1 MSVTQNLAS
10 AMNPTG
16 SPQPDE
22 GFNGPQGNT
31 FASGIARLAAPQVPM
46 RPAGQ
51 TDDAGAP
58 PDIGVGANSLP
69 GGANSAPGSFS
80 QRFAAALNAP
90 SNGKP
95 LSFAAAAVKA
105 ATHAMS
111 GAPSVL
117 DAALTGV
124 GDAAGA
130 GSNLSPGQ
138 GWAAGVSKTLANA
151 DQRQKQEA
159 QQKFENSQK
168 SAEQQR
174 ADMEAQAR
182 TAHLNLETQVQQR
195 VLHNLDQ
202 ADIDKAIDAGKVE
215 LETLTTG
222 YQGNPGARIL
232 AQDIHSDEINSQL
245 AKNNLN
251 SALHHAIPTGKDAD
265 GRTLYTI
272 VGDLPEV
279 KVGQEFATRYNK
291 VFPNAPISP
300 DQVLPGIAFRQMG
313 QMLANTETA
322 AAAAKHDA
330 QVRDDQET
338 ADRIHVESAQFAS
351 DGTWLQALAK
361 TGNKFDAIRAIENNP
376 DLVKKYP
383 NLQKDVLNLY
393 GYKSQADWDRD
404 EHQYRVDVEKQRHD
418 RAEEQ
423 RQSLQNSGDP
433 ADAQALG
440 QMLVEGT
447 MDPSQLSKRAKNYNG
462 AVISANNYSMTK
474 YGKPFDIAQAQT
486 DYKYANQK
494 STKDTLNMINGMT
507 EKGGAIDIASQ
518 AAAKLPR
525 FDSQLTNKIFNATE
539 TQFGSDEATNFHTAM
554 LGLADEYSKVMG
566 GGVSSDAGRQQAL
579 DILKNSYSAGQLQGA
594 INIMRQD
601 IAARKRAIVGGNRYL
616 QSEYGEKPSQQTQ
629 TQPAPQTH
637 VFDSK
642 AWAAANPGKDV
653 NSAIAAAKQQGYEVR

>member
-1 MSVTQNLAS
+1 MSVTDSAVQNLAS
-10 AMNPTG
+10 AMDPVG
-16 SPQPDE
+16 S
-22 GFNGPQGNT
+22 GNT
-31 FASGIARLAAPQVPM
+31 FASGIARLSQPQVPM

-58 PDIGVGANSLP
+58 PDIGANGLP
-69 GGANSAPGSFS
+69 GGANPAPGSFS

-95 LSFAAAAVKA
+95 MSFAAAAVKA
-105 ATHAMS
+105 ATHAM
-111 GAPSVL
+111 AKTPSVL
-117 DAALTGV
+117 DAALGNL
-124 GDAAGA
+124 GDAAAASAPVPSGGGA
-130 GSNLSPGQ
+130 LSGVTRTL
-138 GWAAGVSKTLANA
+138 AAGQ
-151 DQRQKQEA
+151 QREA
-159 QQKFENSQK
+159 QQKQQNFENAQK

-195 VLHNLDQ
+195 VLHNLDK
-202 ADIDKAIDAGKVE
+202 ADVDAAIANGKTE

-222 YQGNPGARIL
+222 YLGNQGASIL
-232 AQDIHSDEINSQL
+232 ARDITSDEINSQL

-279 KVGQEFATRYNK
+279 KVGPEFAARYNK
-291 VFPNAPISP
+291 VFPKNPISP

-330 QVRDDQET
+330 QARDDQET
-338 ADRIHVESAQFAS
+338 ADQIRAESAQFAS
-351 DGTWLQALAK
+351 DGTWLQALGK
-361 TGNKFDAIRAIENNP
+361 TGNKYDAIRAIENNP

-404 EHQYRVDVEKQRHD
+404 EHQFRVDTEKQRHD

-433 ADAQALG
+433 ADAKSLG
-440 QMLVEGT
+440 QMLVQGT
-447 MDPSQLSKRAKNYNG
+447 MDPTQLSKRAKNYNG
-462 AVISANNYSMTK
+462 ALIAANEYSLQTT
-474 YGKPFDIAQAQT
+474 GKPFDIAQAST

-507 EKGGAIDIASQ
+507 EKGGAIDIATQ
-518 AAAKLPR
+518 AASKLPK
-525 FDSQLTNKIFNATE
+525 FDSQAVNSIFNATA

-566 GGVSSDAGRQQAL
+566 GGVSSDTGRQQAL
-579 DILKNSYSAGQLQGA
+579 DILKNSYSTGQLQGA

-601 IAARKRAIVGGNRYL
+601 IAARKKAIVGGNRYL
-616 QSEYGEKPSQQTQ
+616 QNEYGEKQPNTSQPQA
-629 TQPAPQTH
+629 QPAPQTH
-637 VFDSK
+637 VFDSQ
-642 AWAAANPGKDV
+642 AWAKANRGKDV
-653 NSAIAAAKQQGYEVR
+653 NAAIAAAKQQGYEVR